1 METIYSY
8 QSITKV
14 GDIFNKINVSSL
26 RKLDIKRLTSG
37 VRDQYQYSSDNWKL
51 SPFEEILIPVNSWKV
66 DGMETAQLMDLRGV
80 DRKGEISICYSQFN
94 VLGVM
99 IHKYVHTVPASDYT
113 PIYLLN
119 AFSIQMIDS
128 PNPYDKETSVKFKK
142 LEDDCVPNLDRLVS
156 AIGHPDTA
164 AVLGVECNRI
174 DVKLRSGDTA
184 YVAQLMGGRL
194 PEGSTVLP
202 DGYRF
207 KFFKV
212 KIL

>member
-14 GDIFNKINVSSL
+14 GDIFHKINVSSL

-37 VRDQYQYSSDNWKL
+37 LLNQYQYGSGNYRS

-66 DGMETAQLMDLRGV
+66 DGMETAQLIGLREVDL
-80 DRKGEISICYSQFN
+80 KGEISICYSQFN
-94 VLGVM
+94 VFGVM
-99 IHKYVHTVPASDYT
+99 IHKHVNTVPASDYT

-119 AFSIQMIDS
+119 AFSIQMLD
-128 PNPYDKETSVKFKK
+128 NPYDKETSVKFKE
-142 LEDDCVPNLDRLVS
+142 LEEDCVPNLDRLVS

-164 AVLGVECNRI
+164 AVLGVPCNRI